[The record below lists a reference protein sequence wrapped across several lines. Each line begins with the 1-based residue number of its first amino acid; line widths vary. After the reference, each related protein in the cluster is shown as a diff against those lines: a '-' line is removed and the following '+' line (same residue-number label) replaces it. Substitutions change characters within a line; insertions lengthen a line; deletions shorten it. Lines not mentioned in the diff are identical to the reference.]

1 VKEKRSLCSHSPL
14 QQGHPLPKMP
24 CTSHGETLSM
34 KWLHK
39 LMLGG
44 GAALLA
50 VLVWKLG
57 PAAVLERMGTLGWLW
72 VPLIL
77 LEGLGEA
84 MHTTAWR
91 RCLAREHQ
99 GLGWVHV
106 GMVRQ
111 AGMAFNYL
119 TPTAHMG
126 GEVVKGMLLGDL
138 GGGVSAA
145 TSVIVGK
152 LALVLSQLL
161 FVSAGC
167 LATLWSVPIPGAV
180 LLAWAASTGLFFLGV
195 GAFFWLQRKGKL
207 GVVARAL
214 ERKGLG
220 GSPVRKAAR
229 WVSQVDTHL
238 ESFHRERPGDLV
250 RAMGWHVAGFSCGIF
265 QVWIYLGSTAQPSF
279 LWTGAVIW
287 FLGAWLDLVGFIVPA
302 GLGVQEGSRALI
314 FDLLGMSGASGLALG
329 LVLRGTKGFWALVGL
344 GCYLLLLRRG
354 GRVS

>member
-1 VKEKRSLCSHSPL
+1 
-14 QQGHPLPKMP
+14 MN
-24 CTSHGETLSM
+24 
-34 KWLHK
+34 K
-39 LMLGG
+39 LMLGV
-44 GAALLA
+44 GAALL
-50 VLVWKLG
+50 VILVWELG
-57 PAAVLERMGTLGWLW
+57 PGAVLEHLGLLGWLW

-77 LEGLGEA
+77 AEGMGEA

-99 GLGWVHV
+99 HLRWVRV

-126 GEVVKGMLLGDL
+126 GEVVKGMLLGSAGD
-138 GGGVSAA
+138 GVSAA

-161 FVSAGC
+161 FVSAGS
-167 LATLWSVPIPGAV
+167 LVALWSVSIPMPFLV
-180 LLAWAASTGLFFLGV
+180 AWVASTGVFFFGI
-195 GAFFWLQRKGKL
+195 GAFFWLQRKGRL
-207 GVVARAL
+207 GGMARAL
-214 ERKGLG
+214 ERRGLG
-220 GSPVRKAAR
+220 GSPVRRAAG
-229 WVSQVDTHL
+229 WLSQVDQHL

-250 RAMGWHVAGFSCGIF
+250 RAMAWHMAGFSCGIL
-265 QVWIYLGSTAQPSF
+265 QVWIF
-279 LWTGAVIW
+279 LAWLEESSLWSSGAAIW

-314 FDLLGMSGASGLALG
+314 FDLLGLKGVSGLAFG

-344 GCYLLLLRRG
+344 GCYFLLLKKEEAAHASQPNQPGTSAR
-354 GRVS
+354 